1 MEKIYWIIQSSMII
15 VPIVAFISTIID
27 SRKKEYTEISYR
39 ITSKDNKDDDW
50 FRY

>member
-1 MEKIYWIIQSSMII
+1 MII

-27 SRKKEYTEISYR
+27 SHKKEYTEISYH
-39 ITSKDNKDDDW
+39 ITSKDNKDDEW

>member
-15 VPIVAFISTIID
+15 VPIITLISAIID
-27 SRKKEYTEISYR
+27 SCKKEYTEISYR
-39 ITSKDNKDDDW
+39 ITSKDNKDDEW

>member
-1 MEKIYWIIQSSMII
+1 MIS
-15 VPIVAFISTIID
+15 VPIVTFISVIID
-27 SRKKEYTEISYR
+27 SRKKEYTEISYH

>member
-15 VPIVAFISTIID
+15 VPIVAFISAIID
-27 SRKKEYTEISYR
+27 SRKKEYTEISYH
-39 ITSKDNKDDDW
+39 ITSKDNKDDEW